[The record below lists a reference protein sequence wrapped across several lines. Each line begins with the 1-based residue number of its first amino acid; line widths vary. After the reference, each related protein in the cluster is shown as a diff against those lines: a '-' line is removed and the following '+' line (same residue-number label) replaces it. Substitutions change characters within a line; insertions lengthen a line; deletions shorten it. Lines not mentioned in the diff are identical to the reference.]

1 MHHPCSGFLGDLSFS
16 RPALPDKSGSVSA
29 SCAIL
34 NVKRDFCRSLKDFQ
48 KQIKF
53 IRGEWVFVSFF
64 FLKIS
69 VNDLFLK

>member
-16 RPALPDKSGSVSA
+16 GPALPDKSGSVSA
-29 SCAIL
+29 SRAIL

-64 FLKIS
+64 FFK
-69 VNDLFLK
+69 DQCK